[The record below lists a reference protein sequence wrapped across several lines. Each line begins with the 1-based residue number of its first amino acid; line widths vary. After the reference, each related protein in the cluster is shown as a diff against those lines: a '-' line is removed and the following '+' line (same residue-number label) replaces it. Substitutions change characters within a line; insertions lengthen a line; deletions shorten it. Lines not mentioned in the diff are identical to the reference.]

1 MSLSFRKANTIE
13 PLPLT
18 PERHLKTLVEHR
30 TAFNFNN
37 CELNIFETHHQSE
50 GVLLNFRG
58 VVFTAMLRGKKM
70 IHEADPSKIVE
81 YLPGESFVL
90 PESAP
95 MLIDFP
101 EASLENPT
109 QCIAL
114 EIDKQKIT
122 DTLNLLNE
130 RYPRLEETGSWRED
144 WEHYHIHNTQELAD
158 TVQRLLRLP
167 FETHLFKEAL
177 ADITLQE
184 LLVRLLQTQ
193 ARTWLMEQTLPL
205 QNRHRFAAVILY
217 IRQHLSEAIAVQQ
230 LANLACMS
238 KPHFFRS
245 FKQELG
251 ISPVDFILHERIA
264 HAKKLIAEHFVNISE
279 AAYQSGFNNLTHFSL
294 QFKKLEGM
302 TPSAFR
308 NKCLGM
314 DSFRNSST
322 SQ

>member
-1 MSLSFRKANTIE
+1 MALKVLQAGKTIN

-18 PERHLKTLVEHR
+18 PERQLKTLVENR

-37 CELNIFETHHQSE
+37 CELNIFETHQRSE
-50 GVLLNFRG
+50 RVLLNFRG

-70 IHEADPSKIVE
+70 VHDGQPTRMVE

-101 EASLENPT
+101 EASAENPT

-114 EIDKQKIT
+114 EIDKQRIKE
-122 DTLNLLNE
+122 TLTLLNE
-130 RYPRLEETGSWRED
+130 RYPRLEESGPWRED
-144 WEHYHIHNTQELAD
+144 WEHYHIQNTEELAS

-167 FETHLFKEAL
+167 FENHVYKDVL

-193 ARTWLMEQTLPL
+193 ARTWLLEQSEPL

-217 IRQHLSEAIAVQQ
+217 IRQHLNEAITVQQ

-251 ISPVDFILHERIA
+251 ISPLDFVLQERVG
-264 HAKKLIAEHFVNISE
+264 HAKKLLQDPLLSVSE

-294 QFKKLEGM
+294 QFKKQEGL
-302 TPSAFR
+302 TPSEYR
-308 NKCLGM
+308 RQGRKGC
-314 DSFRNSST
+314 
-322 SQ
+322 

>member
-1 MSLSFRKANTIE
+1 MTKMFQHGKAIT

-18 PERHLKTLVEHR
+18 PELQLKTLVENR

-37 CELNIFETHHQSE
+37 CELNIFETHQRSE
-50 GVLLNFRG
+50 RVLLNFRG

-70 IHEADPSKIVE
+70 VHEGQHSRMVE

-90 PESAP
+90 PESEP

-101 EASLENPT
+101 EASHENPT

-114 EIDKQKIT
+114 EIDTQKIK
-122 DTLNLLNE
+122 DTLCLLNE
-130 RYPRLEETGSWRED
+130 RYPRLEESGPWQED
-144 WEHYHIHNTQELAD
+144 LAHYHIQNTTELAD

-167 FETHLFKEAL
+167 FETHLYKDVL

-193 ARTWLMEQTLPL
+193 ARTWLMEQTQTL
-205 QNRHRFAAVILY
+205 QNRHRFAAVVVY
-217 IRQHLSEAIAVQQ
+217 IRQHLNETITVQQ

-251 ISPVDFILHERIA
+251 VSPLDFVLQERIA
-264 HAKKLIAEHFVNISE
+264 HAKKLMKDPMLSISE

-294 QFKKLEGM
+294 QFKKQESI
-302 TPSAFR
+302 TPTEFRRQRAF
-308 NKCLGM
+308 
-314 DSFRNSST
+314 
-322 SQ
+322 

>member
-1 MSLSFRKANTIE
+1 MSTKVLQSGKTIH

-18 PERHLKTLVEHR
+18 PERHLKTLVENR
-30 TAFNFNN
+30 TAFNFSN
-37 CELNIFETHHQSE
+37 CELNIFETHQRSE
-50 GVLLNFRG
+50 RVLLNFRG

-70 IHEADPSKIVE
+70 VHDGQPTRMVE

-101 EASLENPT
+101 EASAENPT

-114 EIDKQKIT
+114 EIDKQRIKE
-122 DTLNLLNE
+122 TLCLLNE
-130 RYPRLEETGSWRED
+130 RYPRLEESGPWHED
-144 WEHYHIHNTQELAD
+144 WEHYHIQNTEELAS

-167 FETHLFKEAL
+167 FENHLYKDVL

-193 ARTWLMEQTLPL
+193 ARTWLLEQTESL

-217 IRQHLSEAIAVQQ
+217 IRQHLNEGITIQQ

-251 ISPVDFILHERIA
+251 VSPLDFVLQERIA
-264 HAKKLIAEHFVNISE
+264 NAKKLLRDPLLSVSE
-279 AAYQSGFNNLTHFSL
+279 AAYQSGFNNLTHFSI
-294 QFKKLEGM
+294 QFKRQEGV
-302 TPSAFR
+302 TPSAYR
-308 NKCLGM
+308 KQQEKGLA
-314 DSFRNSST
+314 R
-322 SQ
+322 

>member
-1 MSLSFRKANTIE
+1 MTTKVLQPGKTIA

-18 PERHLKTLVEHR
+18 PERQLKTLVENR

-37 CELNIFETHHQSE
+37 CELNIFETHQRSE
-50 GVLLNFRG
+50 RVRLNFRG

-70 IHEADPSKIVE
+70 VHDGQPNHLVE

-101 EASLENPT
+101 EASADNPT

-114 EIDKQKIT
+114 EIDKQKIQH
-122 DTLNLLNE
+122 TLALLNE
-130 RYPRLEETGSWRED
+130 RYPRLEESGPWQED
-144 WEHYHIHNTQELAD
+144 WEHYHIQNTKELAD

-167 FETHLFKEAL
+167 FEDHLYKDVL

-193 ARTWLMEQTLPL
+193 ARTWLLEQTEPL

-217 IRQHLSEAIAVQQ
+217 IRQHLNEAITVQQ

-251 ISPVDFILHERIA
+251 ISPLDFVLQERIGQ
-264 HAKKLIAEHFVNISE
+264 AKKLLHEPLLSVSE

-294 QFKKLEGM
+294 QFKKQEGQ
-302 TPSAFR
+302 TPSEYRRRQVKGF
-308 NKCLGM
+308 
-314 DSFRNSST
+314 
-322 SQ
+322 

>member
-1 MSLSFRKANTIE
+1 MTTKVLQSGKTIN

-18 PERHLKTLVEHR
+18 PERQLKTLVENR

-37 CELNIFETHHQSE
+37 CELNIFETHQRSE
-50 GVLLNFRG
+50 RVLLNFRG

-70 IHEADPSKIVE
+70 VHDSVPNRMVE

-101 EASLENPT
+101 EASTENPT

-114 EIDKQKIT
+114 EIDKQRIKE
-122 DTLNLLNE
+122 TLCLLNE
-130 RYPRLEETGSWRED
+130 RYPRLEESGPWRED
-144 WEHYHIHNTQELAD
+144 WEHYHIRNTEELAG

-167 FETHLFKEAL
+167 FENHLYKDVL

-193 ARTWLMEQTLPL
+193 ARTWLLEQTEPL
-205 QNRHRFAAVILY
+205 QNSHRFAAVILY
-217 IRQHLSEAIAVQQ
+217 IRQHLNDPITVQQ
-230 LANLACMS
+230 LANMACMS

-251 ISPVDFILHERIA
+251 ISPLDFVLQERIA
-264 HAKKLIAEHFVNISE
+264 HAKKLLQDPLLSVSE

-294 QFKKLEGM
+294 QFKKQEGL
-302 TPSAFR
+302 TPSEYR
-308 NKCLGM
+308 RLHSK
-314 DSFRNSST
+314 SFSR
-322 SQ
+322 

>member
-1 MSLSFRKANTIE
+1 MTKMFQHGKAIT

-18 PERHLKTLVEHR
+18 PELRLKTLVENR

-37 CELNIFETHHQSE
+37 CELNIFETHQRSE
-50 GVLLNFRG
+50 RVLLNFRG

-70 IHEADPSKIVE
+70 VHEGQHSRMVE

-90 PESAP
+90 PESEP

-101 EASLENPT
+101 EASHENPT

-114 EIDKQKIT
+114 EIDTQKIK
-122 DTLNLLNE
+122 DTLCLLNE
-130 RYPRLEETGSWRED
+130 RYPRLEESGPWQED
-144 WEHYHIHNTQELAD
+144 WTHYHIQNTTELAD

-167 FETHLFKEAL
+167 FETHLYKDVL

-193 ARTWLMEQTLPL
+193 ARTWLMEQTDTL
-205 QNRHRFAAVILY
+205 QNRHRFAAVVVY
-217 IRQHLSEAIAVQQ
+217 IRQHLNETITVQQ

-251 ISPVDFILHERIA
+251 VSPLDFVLQERIA
-264 HAKKLIAEHFVNISE
+264 HAKKLMKDPMLSISE

-294 QFKKLEGM
+294 QFKKQESI
-302 TPSAFR
+302 TPTEFRRQRAF
-308 NKCLGM
+308 
-314 DSFRNSST
+314 
-322 SQ
+322 

>member
-1 MSLSFRKANTIE
+1 MTNKVLQSGKTITPLS
-13 PLPLT
+13 LT
-18 PERHLKTLVEHR
+18 PERHLKTLVENR

-37 CELNIFETHHQSE
+37 CELNIFETHQRSE

-70 IHEADPSKIVE
+70 VHDSTPKGIVE

-101 EASLENPT
+101 EASQENPT

-114 EIDKQKIT
+114 EIDKQRIVE
-122 DTLNLLNE
+122 TLNLLNE
-130 RYPRLEETGSWRED
+130 RYPRLEESGPWRED
-144 WEHYHIHNTQELAD
+144 WEHYHIRNTQELAD

-167 FETHLFKEAL
+167 FENHLYKDVL

-193 ARTWLMEQTLPL
+193 ARTWLLEQSESF
-205 QNRHRFAAVILY
+205 QNSHRFAAVVLY
-217 IRQHLSEAIAVQQ
+217 IRQHLNEPITIQQ
-230 LANLACMS
+230 LANLACLS

-251 ISPVDFILHERIA
+251 LSPLDFVLQERISN
-264 HAKKLIAEHFVNISE
+264 AKRLLQDPLLSISE

-294 QFKKLEGM
+294 QFKKQEGK
-302 TPSAFR
+302 TPSEYRRQQQGF
-308 NKCLGM
+308 
-314 DSFRNSST
+314 
-322 SQ
+322 

>member
-1 MSLSFRKANTIE
+1 MALKVLQAGKTIN

-18 PERHLKTLVEHR
+18 PERQLKTLVENR

-37 CELNIFETHHQSE
+37 CELNIFETHQRSE
-50 GVLLNFRG
+50 RVLLNFRG

-70 IHEADPSKIVE
+70 VHDGQPARMVE

-101 EASLENPT
+101 EASAENPT

-114 EIDKQKIT
+114 EIDKQRIKE
-122 DTLNLLNE
+122 TLTLLNE
-130 RYPRLEETGSWRED
+130 RYPRLEESGPWRED
-144 WEHYHIHNTQELAD
+144 WEHYHIQNTEELAS

-167 FETHLFKEAL
+167 FENHVYKDVL

-193 ARTWLMEQTLPL
+193 ARTWLLEQSEPL
-205 QNRHRFAAVILY
+205 QNRHRFAAVILF
-217 IRQHLSEAIAVQQ
+217 IRQHLNEAITVQQ

-251 ISPVDFILHERIA
+251 ISPLDFVLQERVA
-264 HAKKLIAEHFVNISE
+264 HAKKLLQEPLLSVSE

-294 QFKKLEGM
+294 QFKKQEGL
-302 TPSAFR
+302 TPSEYRRQYGKKF
-308 NKCLGM
+308 
-314 DSFRNSST
+314 
-322 SQ
+322 